1 MSSESNEVITTSVL
15 KTQTQLAHPVTL
27 RVQPITIDEALAMGL
42 TIPTV
47 DGVDITVNN
56 TVQRMRIPVRAK
68 GKQCNWFVAC
78 LKA

>member
-1 MSSESNEVITTSVL
+1 M
-15 KTQTQLAHPVTL
+15 
-27 RVQPITIDEALAMGL
+27 TIDEALTMGL

-56 TVQRMRIPVRAK
+56 TEQRRRVPVRAK
-68 GKQCNWFVAC
+68 GNWFVVC